1 MREIV
6 FDTETTGL
14 SYSAGHRLV
23 EIGCVEL
30 INRVPTGRHFHR
42 YLNPDRDMPV
52 EAFAVH
58 GLSEAFLA
66 DKPRFHEICDELI
79 EFLGDCPLIAHNAMF
94 DLGFMNGELGACGRS
109 QLPVDRIVDTLQI
122 ARAKHPGAKHTLDAL
137 CVRYGIDLSARE
149 LHGAL
154 LDAQLLAQVFIEL
167 TGGRQIALGLAVGDS
182 TGPDRITVASA
193 KSTIRP
199 ARIFAPSAEELARHS
214 AFIAGFEDPVWG
226 ASVSG

>member
-14 SYSAGHRLV
+14 SFNGGHRLV

-30 INRVPTGRHFHR
+30 VNRVPTGRHFHA
-42 YLNPDRDMPV
+42 YINPDRDMPA

-58 GLSEAFLA
+58 GLSEAFLK
-66 DKPRFHEICDELI
+66 DKPRFPEVCGELI

-94 DLGFMNGELGACGRS
+94 DYGFLNGELGACGRPP
-109 QLPVDRIVDTLQI
+109 LDVERIVCTLQM
-122 ARAKHPGAKHTLDAL
+122 ARIRHPGAKHTLDAL

-154 LDAQLLAQVFIEL
+154 IDAHLLAQVFIEL
-167 TGGRQIALGLAVGDS
+167 TGGRQIALGLTVEEAARAQAAVAAERG
-182 TGPDRITVASA
+182 TV
-193 KSTIRP
+193 RP
-199 ARIFAPSAEELARHS
+199 ARIFTASDAELARHR
-214 AFIAGFEDPVWG
+214 AFMSGFDEPLWG
-226 ASVSG
+226 AAG

>member
-14 SYSAGHRLV
+14 SFSAGHRLV

-42 YLNPDRDMPV
+42 YLNPDRDMPA

-66 DKPRFHEICDELI
+66 DKPRFPEICDDLLA
-79 EFLGDCPLIAHNAMF
+79 FLGDSPLIAHNAMF
-94 DLGFMNGELGACGRS
+94 DLGFMNGELDACGRTL
-109 QLPVDRIVDTLQI
+109 LPVERIVDTLQI

-137 CVRYGIDLSARE
+137 CVRYGVDLSARE

-167 TGGRQIALGLAVGDS
+167 TGGRQIALGLAVEESYGS
-182 TGPDRITVASA
+182 DRITLASA
-193 KSTIRP
+193 KSHIRP
-199 ARIFAPSAEELARHS
+199 ARIFAPSEAELARHS
-214 AFIAGFEDPVWG
+214 AFMAGFEDPLWG
-226 ASVSG
+226 VPAAG